1 VVVGI
6 RGYRVLRVLDKVLGY
21 WEAPY
26 GKEICVYGFYLQ
38 LSRITIAL

>member
-21 WEAPY
+21 RDVFY
-26 GKEICVYGFYLQ
+26 GKKGMLKRFLL
-38 LSRITIAL
+38 LSRVIVVL